1 MNEEDIEIEWIP
13 DTTGRFRRR
22 PWHTQVQ
29 LDEICERILFEF
41 LSELYGQITVP
52 VPTGALIKLIERDA
66 RELNLYADLTEV
78 EEGLLGVTF
87 FDPPGKP
94 EVRIVRSLYQ
104 DARSVHRCRFTLAH
118 EYIHVHVHNP
128 LYQKAAIVKHPEQ
141 RCTGDETLALR
152 PRVDWMEWQASYAAG
167 ALLMPISRLKLVA
180 EACLG
185 KTNVAPVP
193 AESPRATDLKQ
204 RVSEAFF
211 VSAEAARV
219 RLIQLG
225 YLSNESAK

>member
-1 MNEEDIEIEWIP
+1 MSEEDLEFEWIH

-22 PWHTQVQ
+22 PWYTQAY
-29 LDEICERILFEF
+29 LDQCCERILFEF
-41 LSELYGQITVP
+41 LNELYGQITVP

-66 RELNLYADLTEV
+66 RELNLYADLTKV

-94 EVRIVRSLYQ
+94 EVRIARALYE
-104 DARSVHRCRFTLAH
+104 DAKGVHRCRFTLAH
-118 EYIHVHVHNP
+118 EYVHVRVHNP
-128 LYQKAAIVKHPEQ
+128 LYQKAAIARRQEQ
-141 RCTGDETLALR
+141 HCTGDETLALR
-152 PRVDWMEWQASYAAG
+152 PKVNWMEWQASYAAG

-185 KTNVAPVP
+185 KINVAPVP
-193 AESPRATDLKQ
+193 AETTKATDLKQ

-211 VSAEAARV
+211 VSAEAAGV
-219 RLIQLG
+219 RLLQLG
-225 YLSNESAK
+225 YLANQSAI

>member
-1 MNEEDIEIEWIP
+1 M
-13 DTTGRFRRR
+13 
-22 PWHTQVQ
+22 
-29 LDEICERILFEF
+29 
-41 LSELYGQITVP
+41 
-52 VPTGALIKLIERDA
+52 
-66 RELNLYADLTEV
+66 
-78 EEGLLGVTF
+78 GVTF

-94 EVRIVRSLYQ
+94 EVRIARALYE
-104 DARSVHRCRFTLAH
+104 DSKGVHRCRFTLAH

-128 LYQKAAIVKHPEQ
+128 LYQKGAIVRRQEQ
-141 RCTGDETLALR
+141 HCTGDETLALR

-185 KTNVAPVP
+185 KINVAPVP
-193 AESPRATDLKQ
+193 VESPRATDLKQ

-219 RLIQLG
+219 RLTQLG
-225 YLSNESAK
+225 YLANQSAI